1 MSDQIPPQVPT
12 GPYPGTPAQP
22 PAPKRSWFARH
33 KILTGL
39 GVVVAVVVIASAAS
53 GGGGD
58 APQAATSTP
67 ASSATTA
74 GEATTDVAKEA
85 EKKVAD
91 KKGAKKADKKAA
103 AKKSAGIGDPVRDGK
118 FEFTVTSVKDGVA
131 SVGDDVLGQ
140 EAQGQFVLVRVTV
153 KNIGDK
159 AQLFDGS
166 SQTAF
171 DADGREFS
179 SDSEAAI
186 YVKGSE
192 SFLNEIN
199 PGNSV
204 KATVVFDVPK
214 GAKLTKVE
222 LHDSM
227 FSGGVDVAL

>member
-1 MSDQIPPQVPT
+1 MSDQTPPQAPAA
-12 GPYPGTPAQP
+12 PYPGTPAQP

-33 KILTGL
+33 KFLTGL

-58 APQAATSTP
+58 APDDATGAAG
-67 ASSATTA
+67 SSAPSSSAQTSDTA
-74 GEATTDVAKEA
+74 TGGAKVA
-85 EKKVAD
+85 EKKV
-91 KKGAKKADKKAA
+91 KKKDDKKATE
-103 AKKSAGIGDPVRDGK
+103 KKSAGIGDPVRDGK

-140 EAQGQFVLVRVTV
+140 EAQGQFVLVKVTV

-222 LHDSM
+222 LHDSV